1 MNRYISEF
9 LGTYFLVF
17 MGTGAV
23 IANTVNPGTVTPL
36 GIGIVFGLIVMVVIY
51 TIGEYSGAH
60 INPAVTIAFWSC
72 GRFPT
77 KDVFP
82 YILSQCLGAIAASV
96 SLLLMFGPIGNLGG
110 TAPYAGN
117 PGGTEMQS
125 FFMEIVLTALLMYT
139 VMCVSTGSKE
149 VGTLAGIAIGGLI
162 AMEAIFAGPI
172 SGASM
177 NPARSL
183 GPALVSGQM
192 SVLWIY
198 ISAPII
204 GALLGVVCWK
214 VSRNPETAVEQE

>member
-9 LGTYFLVF
+9 LGTFFLVF
-17 MGTGAV
+17 AGTGAV

-36 GIGIVFGLIVMVVIY
+36 GIGIVFGLIVMVIIY

-72 GRFPT
+72 GRFAG
-77 KDVFP
+77 KDVLP
-82 YILSQCLGAIAASV
+82 YIIAQCLGAIVASLV
-96 SLLLMFGPIGNLGG
+96 LRFLFGLVGSLGG
-110 TAPYAGN
+110 TAPYS
-117 PGGTEMQS
+117 GGTPFQS
-125 FFMEIVLTALLMYT
+125 FVLEVILTSLLMYT

-172 SGASM
+172 CGASM

-192 SVLWIY
+192 DVLWVY
-198 ISAPII
+198 IVAPIL
-204 GALLGVVCWK
+204 GALLGVVFWK
-214 VSRNPETAVEQE
+214 ISRNNPSPVQENI

>member
-9 LGTYFLVF
+9 LGTFFLVF

-23 IANTVNPGTVTPL
+23 ITNTVNPDTVTPL
-36 GIGIVFGLIVMVVIY
+36 GIGIVFGLIVMVIIY

-60 INPAVTIAFWSC
+60 INPAVTIAFWC
-72 GRFPT
+72 AGRFAAR
-77 KDVFP
+77 DVFP
-82 YILSQCLGAIAASV
+82 YILAQCLGAIVASGV
-96 SLLLMFGPIGNLGG
+96 LRFLFGLVGSLGG
-110 TAPYAGN
+110 TAPYTDN
-117 PGGTEMQS
+117 FEWQC
-125 FFMEIVLTALLMYT
+125 FVLEVILTCLLMYT

-172 SGASM
+172 CGASM

-192 SVLWIY
+192 SFLWIY
-198 ISAPII
+198 LIAPVL
-204 GALLGVVCWK
+204 GALLGVFFWK
-214 VSRNPETAVEQE
+214 ISRNNPAPIQENI